1 MKYSSYE
8 INSSKSYGFWI
19 DDSTIVDLPKLLGSR
34 APKNL
39 DRFLEDLVDG
49 HIDTSLLK
57 ENAAACIASSEV
69 KLLPPISRPGK
80 ILGVAINN
88 KMGQMLAHRPF
99 DEPAFFFKPSS
110 SLAGHG
116 AAIEVSADFGNTHCE
131 PELAVIIGKGGKNIS
146 EAEALSHV
154 FGYSIMNDV
163 TSPGLKARDSL
174 ELIIPGG
181 GSAYNKLLDWR
192 RNLTAEHDRSIY
204 LTYHA
209 LSKGTDT
216 FGPMGPW
223 IVTAD
228 EVDNPNCLAISTYE
242 NDTLVFEDSTE
253 NLTFS
258 VERIIA
264 HLSKFMTLDTGD
276 IIHCGTAMKAVEG
289 GKYASIQHWDFSQIG
304 GTCSIEI
311 EGIGKLSNPIEIRK

>member
-1 MKYSSYE
+1 MKYSSYK
-8 INSSKSYGFWI
+8 INGSKSYGFWV
-19 DDSTIVDLPKLLGSR
+19 DDSTIVDLPKLLGSK

-49 HIDTSLLK
+49 DIDTSLLT
-57 ENAAACIASSEV
+57 ENAEASIASSDV
-69 KLLPPISRPGK
+69 KLLQPIGRPGK
-80 ILGVAINN
+80 IIGVAANN
-88 KMGQMLAHRPF
+88 RMIQMLAHRRF
-99 DEPAFFFKPSS
+99 DNPAFFFKPSS

-116 AAIEVSADFGNTHCE
+116 DAIEVGEDFGNTHCE
-131 PELAVIIGKGGKNIS
+131 PELAVIIGKPGKNIS

-154 FGYSIMNDV
+154 FGYSIINDV
-163 TSPGLKARDSL
+163 TSPGLKARDSI
-174 ELIIPGG
+174 ELVIPGDG
-181 GSAYNKLLDWR
+181 TAYNKLLDWR
-192 RNLTAEHDRSIY
+192 RNLTDEHDRSIY

-228 EVDNPNCLAISTYE
+228 EVANPNCLAVNTYDG
-242 NDTLVFEDSTE
+242 DTLVFEDSTA

-258 VERIIA
+258 IEHIIA
-264 HLSKFMTLDTGD
+264 HLSKYMTLETGD

-289 GKYASIQHWDFSQIG
+289 GKYSAIGEWDFSRIG
-304 GTCSIEI
+304 GTCTIEI